1 MPEVIEVYKGSVL
14 AAWSCKVRRR
24 NPQTDKWEDDDL
36 SDVTAIEATMINA
49 DTGAAKF
56 TDQTA
61 SVDVANALLEYDP
74 VAADIDTVGY
84 YELRWIA
91 TRGGKPQI
99 LPASEDNKVY
109 VRVWE

>member
-1 MPEVIEVYKGSVL
+1 MPEVIEVYKGSTADTL
-14 AAWSCKVRRR
+14 TCKVRRR
-24 NPQTDKWEDDDL
+24 NPQTNAWEDDDL
-36 SDVTAIEATMINA
+36 SDVTAIVATMIDA
-49 DTGAAKF
+49 TTGTPKF

-61 SVDVANALLEYDP
+61 SVDVTNSFVEYEP
-74 VAADIDTVGY
+74 AAADVDTVGY

-99 LPASEDNKVY
+99 LPRVEDNKVY

>member
-1 MPEVIEVYKGSVL
+1 MPEVISVYKGSVL
-14 AAWSCKVRRR
+14 QTWSCKVRRK

-36 SDVTAIEATMINA
+36 SDVTAIVATMIDA
-49 DTGAAKF
+49 STEVAKF

-61 SVDVANALLEYDP
+61 SVDVANSLLEYNP
-74 VAADIDTVGY
+74 VAANVDTVGY

-99 LPASEDNKVY
+99 LPSDEDNKVY